1 MYPFIIYTVYDDE
14 VTVYHNTSTYSNI
27 ITLTC
32 CQHVLIC
39 VSSHRAAT
47 VSTLLSIRALDLIR
61 MWCHKGSIAY
71 RNDAELSTQSVK
83 IDIKQKTPKFF
94 SNELTSDLTQV
105 KKRNQFIWL
114 DIDSNFT
121 WYKNKFSYLAFIS
134 CVLPYISYLKYK
146 L

>member
-14 VTVYHNTSTYSNI
+14 VTVYHNTSTYSNV

-39 VSSHRAAT
+39 VSSHRAVI
-47 VSTLLSIRALDLIR
+47 VSKYASKYALDLIR

-114 DIDSNFT
+114 DIDVNFK
-121 WYKNKFSYLAFIS
+121 WQIFIFSFHVLCLAIHFLCQI
-134 CVLPYISYLKYK
+134 
-146 L
+146 